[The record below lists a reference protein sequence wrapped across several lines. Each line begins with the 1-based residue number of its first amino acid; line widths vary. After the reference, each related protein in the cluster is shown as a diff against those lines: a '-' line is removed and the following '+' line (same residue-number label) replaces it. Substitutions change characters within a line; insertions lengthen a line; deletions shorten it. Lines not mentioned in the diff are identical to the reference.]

1 MQRTAEQLKEQYDV
15 ESGLATKLKQASRTE
30 RKTMYTAVYDEM
42 LKRVP
47 HHPLL
52 TRKTSAEETAKAVK
66 SQMSFLKRFIK
77 DDMVFAEI
85 GPGDCAVTFEM
96 CKRARKAYAIDVS
109 NEIVRQKATPLNF
122 ELIISDGTS
131 IPLSAGSVDVVY
143 SNQLME
149 HIHPDDV
156 KEQLTNILNVLEK
169 GGRYVCITPSRING
183 PHDISRYFDKRAS
196 GFHLK
201 EYTFSELKKIFK
213 AAGFSKVHGYIGAKG
228 RFIRLPLF
236 LLSLSEK
243 MIGLLPVSAR
253 RARIFDPVLNI
264 RVVGIK

>member
-1 MQRTAEQLKEQYDV
+1 VA
-15 ESGLATKLKQASRTE
+15 A
-30 RKTMYTAVYDEM
+30 
-42 LKRVP
+42 
-47 HHPLL
+47 
-52 TRKTSAEETAKAVK
+52 
-66 SQMSFLKRFIK
+66 QMSFLQRFIQP
-77 DDMVFAEI
+77 DTIFAEI
-85 GPGDCAVTFEM
+85 GPGDCRLTFEM
-96 CKRARKAYAIDVS
+96 CGKVKKAYAIDVS
-109 NEIVRQKATPLNF
+109 NEISKQKGHPDNF

-131 IPLSAGSVDVVY
+131 IPLPAGTVNVVY

-156 KEQLTNILNVLEK
+156 KEQLTNVLNVLEK

-213 AAGFSKVHGYIGAKG
+213 AAGFSKVHGYIGARGK
-228 RFIRLPLF
+228 FIRLPIF
-236 LLSLSEK
+236 LVSLSEK

-264 RVVGIK
+264 RVVGTR